1 LCGARVCMWPMAD
14 IAALN
19 VYLRSCAGSGRR
31 LAFAPLRELTLLDSV
46 VPQACAEEVSRLQWL

>member
-1 LCGARVCMWPMAD
+1 MAD

-19 VYLRSCAGSGRR
+19 VYVRSCAGSGRR